1 MISCSWL
8 PPGCS
13 QPLSCLFNQQDWE
26 HHLSPW
32 TASRAMLEPRFMLSI
47 FPLEVVLIPT
57 QRSSS
62 HSLRARQALTA
73 DNMLNLMSRQA
84 QVRLAHGAKSLSS
97 DYFSFLL
104 VLQCSSAGL
113 DAPRPSSATLA
124 PNLSHSCKSANGVE
138 SSSVW
143 QKISI
148 FPTME

>member
-1 MISCSWL
+1 
-8 PPGCS
+8 
-13 QPLSCLFNQQDWE
+13 
-26 HHLSPW
+26 
-32 TASRAMLEPRFMLSI
+32 MLSR

-57 QRSSS
+57 QRSSR

-97 DYFSFLL
+97 DHFSFLL
-104 VLQCSSAGL
+104 VLQCSSGSAGL
-113 DAPRPSSATLA
+113 EAPRPSSATLA

-148 FPTME
+148 FPTMEEFHPAVSPESQRPCFRQPLSTDSHAM